1 MFKKDSYHLGV
12 LLGLFILAT
21 LYFVAI
27 GILYFLGKTEGIIFL
42 QNPQAPILAGVAANL
57 LLFRYYMINLN
68 AYKTGKALLAITFV
82 FTIAAFV
89 IL

>member
-21 LYFVAI
+21 LYFVVI
-27 GILYFLGKTEGIIFL
+27 GILYFLGKTEGIIFV
-42 QNPQAPILAGVAANL
+42 QNPQAPALAGLAANL
-57 LLFRYYMINLN
+57 LLFRYFMINLK
-68 AYKTGKALLAITFV
+68 AYKTGKALLATTFV
-82 FTIAAFV
+82 FTIVAFV